1 MSFLL
6 QFKFTNKHLLI
17 LLIMM
22 GESNNLGTNRCD
34 YSHERI
40 TYLLSIIGWIII
52 ESFWQQMLKI
62 RLRFALVLFL
72 AIVSAMSLGSSV
84 VSADSATIEVLRV
97 DGTIVPVVANYLD
110 RGISRAESDGATACI
125 IELDTPG
132 GLLNATEDIVQRILN
147 AEVPIVVYVSPS
159 GSWAASAGTF
169 ITIAAH
175 VAVMAPGTSI
185 GAAHPVTVGEEMPE
199 EVSKKVTEYS
209 SAWIRS
215 IAEIRGRDP
224 EQAELAVTESKSFTA
239 SEAVEA
245 KLIDFQADDMESL
258 IHQLN
263 GRKVTLASGKE
274 VIIDTTGYMLVRDEM
289 NSIERFLHVIS
300 DPNIAYILLSLATI
314 GLITEISNPGLI
326 FPGVVGGIC
335 LFLAFY
341 SLGVLSAY
349 WAGVLLI
356 LLAFGLFA
364 AEIFTP
370 AFGILTAGGVGS
382 LVIGSLILFSHS
394 SPAMEVNRGLIA
406 GVTIIIAA
414 FITFIVGAVVRG
426 QRRRVETGAEGLVGR
441 VAVAKT
447 RLDPK
452 GTVLVEGERWM
463 ATVDGG
469 IVEPGEE
476 VTVTEVEG
484 LKLIVTKKKSQR
496 RRR

>member
-1 MSFLL
+1 M
-6 QFKFTNKHLLI
+6 
-17 LLIMM
+17 
-22 GESNNLGTNRCD
+22 
-34 YSHERI
+34 
-40 TYLLSIIGWIII
+40 
-52 ESFWQQMLKI
+52 FWQQMFKV
-62 RLRFALVLFL
+62 RLRFIAFLFV
-72 AIVSAMSLGSSV
+72 AILSAIAFVSSV
-84 VSADSATIEVLRV
+84 VNADSSDIQILSV
-97 DGTIVPVVANYLD
+97 DGTIVPVVANYID
-110 RGISRAESDGATACI
+110 RGINRAESEGAVVCI

-169 ITIAAH
+169 ITVAAH

-239 SEAVEA
+239 SEALEA
-245 KLIDFQADDMESL
+245 RLIDFQADDLESL
-258 IHQLN
+258 ISQIN
-263 GRKVTLASGKE
+263 GRKITLTSGKE
-274 VIIDTTGYMLVRDEM
+274 VVIDTTDYVLSSNEM
-289 NSIERFLHVIS
+289 NSVERLLHVIS
-300 DPNIAYILLSLATI
+300 DPNIAYILLTLATI

-341 SLGVLSAY
+341 SLGVLNAY

-364 AEIFTP
+364 AELFTP
-370 AFGILTAGGVGS
+370 AFGILTAGGLASLVFGS
-382 LVIGSLILFSHS
+382 LVLFSHS
-394 SPAMEVNRGLIA
+394 SPAMEVNKGLIA
-406 GVTIIIAA
+406 GVTIVIAA
-414 FITFIVGAVVRG
+414 FVTFVIGAVVRG
-426 QRRRVETGAEGLVGR
+426 QRRRAATGAEALVGK

-447 RLDPK
+447 PLDPK
-452 GTVLVEGERWM
+452 GTVLVDGEHWT
-463 ATVDGG
+463 ATVDSGK
-469 IVEPGEE
+469 VELGEE
-476 VTVTEVEG
+476 VKITKVEG
-484 LKLIVTKKKSQR
+484 LRLIVSKKIKR

>member
-1 MSFLL
+1 M
-6 QFKFTNKHLLI
+6 FKV
-17 LLIMM
+17 
-22 GESNNLGTNRCD
+22 
-34 YSHERI
+34 
-40 TYLLSIIGWIII
+40 
-52 ESFWQQMLKI
+52 
-62 RLRFALVLFL
+62 RLRFIAFLFV
-72 AIVSAMSLGSSV
+72 AILSAIAFVSSV
-84 VSADSATIEVLRV
+84 VNADSSDIQILSV
-97 DGTIVPVVANYLD
+97 DGTIVPVVANYID
-110 RGISRAESDGATACI
+110 RGINRAESEGAVVCI

-169 ITIAAH
+169 ITVAAH

-239 SEAVEA
+239 SEALEA
-245 KLIDFQADDMESL
+245 RLIDFQADDLESL
-258 IHQLN
+258 ISQIN

-274 VIIDTTGYMLVRDEM
+274 VVIDTTDYVLSSNEM
-289 NSIERFLHVIS
+289 NSVERLLHVIS
-300 DPNIAYILLSLATI
+300 DPNIAYILLTLATI

-341 SLGVLSAY
+341 SLGVLNAY

-364 AEIFTP
+364 AELFTP
-370 AFGILTAGGVGS
+370 AFGILTAGGLASLVFGS
-382 LVIGSLILFSHS
+382 LVLFSHS
-394 SPAMEVNRGLIA
+394 SPAMEVNKGLIA
-406 GVTIIIAA
+406 GVTIVIAA
-414 FITFIVGAVVRG
+414 FVTFVIGAVVRG
-426 QRRRVETGAEGLVGR
+426 QRRRAATGAEALVGK

-447 RLDPK
+447 PLDPK
-452 GTVLVEGERWM
+452 GTVLVDGEHWT
-463 ATVDGG
+463 ATVDSGK
-469 IVEPGEE
+469 VELGEE
-476 VTVTEVEG
+476 VKITKVEG
-484 LKLIVTKKKSQR
+484 LRLIVSKKIKR

>member
-1 MSFLL
+1 MF
-6 QFKFTNKHLLI
+6 
-17 LLIMM
+17 
-22 GESNNLGTNRCD
+22 
-34 YSHERI
+34 
-40 TYLLSIIGWIII
+40 
-52 ESFWQQMLKI
+52 KI
-62 RLRFALVLFL
+62 RLRFVVIIFL
-72 AIVSAMSLGSSV
+72 AILSAVSLVSSV
-84 VSADSATIEVLRV
+84 VNADSADIEILTV

-110 RGISRAESDGATACI
+110 RGIGRAESRDAVACI
-125 IELDTPG
+125 IELNTPG

-147 AEVPIVVYVSPS
+147 AKVPIVVYVSPS

-215 IAEIRGRDP
+215 IAEIRGRDL

-239 SEAVEA
+239 SEALEA
-245 KLIDFQADDMESL
+245 KLIDFQADDLDSL
-258 IHQLN
+258 IRQLN
-263 GRKVTLASGKE
+263 GWEVTLASGRE
-274 VIIDTTGYMLVRDEM
+274 VIIDTTDYMFGRNEM
-289 NSIERFLHVIS
+289 NPIERFLHVIS

-341 SLGVLSAY
+341 SLGVLNAY

-356 LLAFGLFA
+356 LLAFALFIV
-364 AEIFTP
+364 EIFTP
-370 AFGILTAGGVGS
+370 TFGILTAGGVGS

-394 SPAMEVNRGLIA
+394 SPSMEVNRGLIA
-406 GVTIIIAA
+406 VVTIIIVA
-414 FITFIVGAVVRG
+414 FVTFVVGAVVRG
-426 QRRRVETGAEGLVGR
+426 QRRRVETGTEGLIGK
-441 VAVAKT
+441 VALAKT

-452 GTVLVEGERWM
+452 GTVLVEGEHWI
-463 ATVDGG
+463 ATVDSGT
-469 IVEPGEE
+469 VEPGEE
-476 VTVTEVEG
+476 VTVTEVDG
-484 LKLIVTKKKSQR
+484 LKLIVSKKKSQR